1 MVAIEME
8 APLESSISSLE
19 ETPNPPRNGWG
30 KWGIVAAVSVVAGGL
45 AAALW
50 YKNAVKSLHR
60 AEEEAKDPNFGIHDS
75 GEEL

>member
-1 MVAIEME
+1 MVATEMKT
-8 APLESSISSLE
+8 PLESSISSPE
-19 ETPNPPRNGWG
+19 EVLNPPRNGWG
-30 KWGIVAAVSVVAGGL
+30 KWGILAAVSVVAGGL

-60 AEEEAKDPNFGIHDS
+60 AEEEAKNPDFGIHDS